1 MTMNITIQISEEK
14 LKNLFKEAVT
24 EVLRENGIIKE
35 NSPERAPE
43 KDIITKDL
51 RETPL
56 HTSIV
61 NILHRNNINTVEDL
75 LRYSREAINSIRGMG
90 YKKLIEIDAY
100 LKDHNLEY
108 GQLPPKYYIQYHGEH
123 SWAIKDTQNS
133 LKELPQTCKT
143 FQEAEEF
150 MNDLIEKGHIESWMK
165 EQ

>member
-1 MTMNITIQISEEK
+1 MNITIQISEEK

-35 NSPERAPE
+35 NSPELAPE

-75 LRYSREAINSIRGMG
+75 LRYSREAVSSLRGMG

-108 GQLPPKYYIQYHGEH
+108 GQLPPKYCIQNGKHGRT
-123 SWAIKDTQNS
+123 IRDTQNNF
-133 LKELPQTCKT
+133 KELPQNCQT

-150 MNDLIEKGHIESWMK
+150 MNDLIEKGQIESWMK
-165 EQ
+165 EK